1 MDDATLLISIEYMR
15 CVRRMQGRDEARK
28 AFMRVRKA
36 PGKRWETFVAAALLE
51 WRYDKNDKVA
61 RNVFELGLKSFI
73 SQPAYVAQYAD
84 FLVGCNDV
92 ANARVLFERATA
104 AAGEASAA
112 AAGLGGTDKEG
123 KAAAEKEFWDM
134 FVAFE
139 HAHGTMETMTGVE
152 RRRREAVRGPDA
164 VDTSVFAEKLAVELP
179 VAVSLSSTEIVFEV
193 PFGVTTSSWPSRL
206 RSANA
211 TP

>member
-104 AAGEASAA
+104 AAGGS
-112 AAGLGGTDKEG
+112 
-123 KAAAEKEFWDM
+123 
-134 FVAFE
+134 
-139 HAHGTMETMTGVE
+139 
-152 RRRREAVRGPDA
+152 RRRRANAARRPSISVAPP
-164 VDTSVFAEKLAVELP
+164 TSVLRHDGGRFNAQ
-179 VAVSLSSTEIVFEV
+179 
-193 PFGVTTSSWPSRL
+193 RL
-206 RSANA
+206 VLKM
-211 TP
+211 P